1 MSIRYITIREFSSF
15 HDIDVRIVQELVDFG
30 LVETLRREEEWCIR
44 GEDVEPLEMMVR
56 LRRDLGVNPAG
67 IETILHMRRRL
78 ETLRRRVEELERD
91 LRRYERLLDKMEN
104 TT

>member
-15 HDIDVRIVQELVDFG
+15 HDVDVHIVRELADSG

-44 GEDVEPLEMMVR
+44 EEDVEPLEMMVR

-78 ETLRRRVEELERD
+78 EAMRRRVEELERD
-91 LRRYERLLDKMEN
+91 LRRYERLLDKIN
-104 TT
+104 DTA